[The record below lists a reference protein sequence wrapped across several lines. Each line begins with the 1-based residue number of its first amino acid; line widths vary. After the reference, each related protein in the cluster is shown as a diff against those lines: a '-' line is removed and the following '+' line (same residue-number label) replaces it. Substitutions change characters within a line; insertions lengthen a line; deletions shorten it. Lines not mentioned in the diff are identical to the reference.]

1 MPIGQIFFK
10 KLGSLDKI
18 FSKKIIIL
26 ISNKVCKD
34 LKANK
39 ARWTSPVTK
48 KCVKYENGEKTAAQ
62 LLKAMSILNRP
73 SRAE

>member
-1 MPIGQIFFK
+1 MNIKASDANEFNCVTTILWRLIMPIGQIFFK

-18 FSKKIIIL
+18 FSKKIIIF

-39 ARWTSPVTK
+39 AR
-48 KCVKYENGEKTAAQ
+48 
-62 LLKAMSILNRP
+62 
-73 SRAE
+73 

>member
-1 MPIGQIFFK
+1 MSIGQIFFK

-18 FSKKIIIL
+18 FSKKIIIF

-39 ARWTSPVTK
+39 AR
-48 KCVKYENGEKTAAQ
+48 
-62 LLKAMSILNRP
+62 
-73 SRAE
+73 